1 MLGDKIVA
9 ACGSAL
15 PFYKIAP
22 GQSAS
27 ALLEIFMS
35 LSMYQA
41 SIPVFTRQLNNL
53 STILSIAAAHAEDK
67 KIEQSVFLNAR
78 LAPDMFPLSRQVQ
91 IACDGAKAGAALLA
105 EVEAPS
111 HADDETSFAELQARI
126 AKTLS
131 FLQGLNAAQIDG
143 SEARTI
149 TLKRRDKET
158 HFQGQ
163 AFLLDHVL
171 PNFYFH
177 LTTAYAIL
185 RHNGVSIGKRDF
197 LGTR

>member
-1 MLGDKIVA
+1 
-9 ACGSAL
+9 
-15 PFYKIAP
+15 
-22 GQSAS
+22 
-27 ALLEIFMS
+27 MS

-41 SIPVFTRQLNNL
+41 SIPVFIRQLNNL
-53 STILSIAAAHAEDK
+53 STILGIAAAHADEK

-78 LAPDMFPLSRQVQ
+78 LAPDMLPLSRQVQ
-91 IACDGAKAGAALLA
+91 IACDSAKGGAALLA
-105 EVEAPS
+105 GIEAPA
-111 HADDETSFAELQARI
+111 HADDEASFAELQARI
-126 AKTLS
+126 AKTQA
-131 FLQGLNAAQIDG
+131 FLQGVSAAQIDG
-143 SEARTI
+143 SEEHTV

-158 HFQGQ
+158 LFQGQ

-185 RHNGVSIGKRDF
+185 RHNGVAIGKRDF

>member
-1 MLGDKIVA
+1 
-9 ACGSAL
+9 
-15 PFYKIAP
+15 
-22 GQSAS
+22 
-27 ALLEIFMS
+27 MS

-41 SIPVFTRQLNNL
+41 AVPVFTRQLNNL
-53 STILSIAAAHAEDK
+53 STILGIAAAHADAR

-91 IACDGAKAGAALLA
+91 IACDGAKAGTALLA
-105 EVEAPS
+105 GIEAPS

-126 AKTLS
+126 AKTLA
-131 FLQGLNAAQIDG
+131 FLQGVSAAQLDG
-143 SEARTI
+143 GEERTV
-149 TLKRRDKET
+149 TLRRRDKET

-185 RHNGVSIGKRDF
+185 RHNGVEIGKRDF